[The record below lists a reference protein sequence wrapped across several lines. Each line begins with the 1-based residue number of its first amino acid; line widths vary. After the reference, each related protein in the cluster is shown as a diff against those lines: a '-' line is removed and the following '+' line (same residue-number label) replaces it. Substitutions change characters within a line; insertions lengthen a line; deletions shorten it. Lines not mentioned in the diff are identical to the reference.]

1 MVMIKILEIT
11 CCFNDNVE
19 VTQPFMVSNK
29 KLYSESP
36 PVILFDGSTFIS
48 FEALLLFLPFNVMD
62 IIKKCHSNEGS
73 SQLHVDVFRVLL
85 SFI

>member
-1 MVMIKILEIT
+1 
-11 CCFNDNVE
+11 
-19 VTQPFMVSNK
+19 
-29 KLYSESP
+29 
-36 PVILFDGSTFIS
+36 VILFDGSTFIS

-73 SQLHVDVFRVLL
+73 SQLHVDIFQVLL